1 MELQRSDTTEQL
13 SLSLMDEKVSFK
25 SLKTS
30 HKNEK
35 KLMLSNCGVGE
46 NF

>member
-1 MELQRSDTTEQL
+1 MTEQF
-13 SLSLMDEKVSFK
+13 SLSLMDEKVSFE
-25 SLKTS
+25 SLKDS

-35 KLMLSNCGVGE
+35 KLMLSNCGAGE